1 MQVPPIPE
9 AWQGNS
15 PGFRTVSDGLVSTP
29 LRHSPIRSMPEKI
42 LFHPWENNIPP
53 LGKYFS
59 TAAKQNAIP
68 IGFCCRRL
76 SDGSLGPDSP
86 YFPRQKEKTEQRE
99 KKTKKKDSIS
109 GNIRIFALAEHK
121 LEHNLI
127 SIVPNGRKKGQ
138 PAARAKLTLRPR
150 EI

>member
-1 MQVPPIPE
+1 M
-9 AWQGNS
+9 
-15 PGFRTVSDGLVSTP
+15 
-29 LRHSPIRSMPEKI
+29 I
-42 LFHPWENNIPP
+42 LSAVAVF
-53 LGKYFS
+53 
-59 TAAKQNAIP
+59 
-68 IGFCCRRL
+68 
-76 SDGSLGPDSP
+76 
-86 YFPRQKEKTEQRE
+86 KEKKKDNE
-99 KKTKKKDSIS
+99 KKKKKKKDSIS